1 MAGTRAAVIAALLIA
16 LSLAGFFFMRNGAK
30 PVIVPAP
37 ISGSAFSSA
46 LTKAY
51 ANDTYQFSLSMPDGF
66 TVHESPADED
76 GITTILL
83 QNESGDGIQ
92 IRVTPGASGA
102 RTLSADDIRAA
113 IPDLTIEHPEPVALG
128 TEYEGV
134 AFLSD
139 NDAFDGASRE
149 VWFYF
154 RGNLYQISTYAR
166 LDGLMKAVFST
177 WTFL

>member
-1 MAGTRAAVIAALLIA
+1 MAGIRAAVIVTLLIA
-16 LSLAGFFFMRNGAK
+16 LLLAGFFFMRSGVK
-30 PVIVPAP
+30 QGIVPTP

-51 ANDTYQFSLSMPDGF
+51 ANNTYHFSLFMPDGF
-66 TVHESPADED
+66 AAHESPVDED
-76 GITTILL
+76 GIATILL

-92 IRVTPGASGA
+92 IRITPGASNA
-102 RTLSADDIRAA
+102 RTLSADDIRAG
-113 IPDLTIEHPEPVALG
+113 IPDLTIEHPEPVAIG
-128 TEYEGV
+128 ADYEGV

-139 NDAFDGASRE
+139 TAAFDGASRE

-154 RGNLYQISTYAR
+154 RGDLYQISTYAR